1 MWLIEI
7 YCLPC
12 GTVTFAFIVRKSF
25 VLDVLFDELAEPDT
39 VLEAVVV
46 GEDVA
51 PTYMVI
57 VFDGRIAAS

>member
-12 GTVTFAFIVRKSF
+12 GTLIFAFIVRKSL
-25 VLDVLFDELAEPDT
+25 VLDVLFDDFDEPET

-57 VFDGRIAAS
+57 VFEGRRAAS